1 MSTKKIFAPCPLCKK
16 TMFFDVDEALILES
30 QRFPVPFVVEHC
42 DRTLIAYIDS
52 NFKVRGIESVFN
64 IFDKTKQKQ
73 EEKEEIVHAELITP
87 DFVNRLTPDE
97 KTIFCCSAGCDAI
110 LREKIPNIL
119 NKQII
124 TMISRHKEISLAILL
139 KKLEPLEK
147 ALNRTIDR
155 TTILK
160 VLKDYLEKGI
170 IVQETLKFEDGIKI
184 VETSKELSL
193 GDV

>member
-16 TMFFDVDEALILES
+16 TMTFDVDEAIITES
-30 QRFPVPFVVEHC
+30 KKFPVPFVVEHC

-64 IFDKTKQKQ
+64 IFDKTKHKQ
-73 EEKEEIVHAELITP
+73 EEIEEIVHAEPITS
-87 DFVNRLTPDE
+87 DFVDKLTPDE

-110 LREKIPNIL
+110 LRERIPNIL
-119 NKQII
+119 NKQIL
-124 TMISRHKEISLAILL
+124 TTISKNKEISLAILL

-147 ALNRTIDR
+147 ALNRKIDR
-155 TTILK
+155 ATILK
-160 VLKDYLEKGI
+160 VLKDYLKKGI
-170 IVQETLKFEDGIKI
+170 ILQETLKFEDGIKI
-184 VETSKELSL
+184 VESSKELSP